1 MADDEPPELEDMA
14 EELAMSRR
22 RRQANGVQ
30 HGSENKVDRSLYQE
44 VVEGPRESKKILV
57 KGTHVKVAGLQNAK
71 QYNGRMGT
79 VIEYDEGTGKFGVEL
94 EKDKRQ
100 IKVKPEN
107 LEVVESF
114 GGLKGGFLGEEKRS
128 EDVRKV
134 KRVCD
139 VDVMRLKRVCDVDV
153 MRLKRVWQHEDDGI
167 EVIKPHPRKEGV
179 LDGLKSL
186 KVENQD
192 VPEWMKANDDLL
204 REVESDTELAS
215 AVNNQKLITAIDEIS
230 KDPKAW
236 MKYQNDEEVKKYFSK
251 MMGLFGKRYERY
263 EEQASANEKKQE
275 SKSKTSVVEELLAQ
289 DMKQKAP
296 AAGKSLIQEIEHNN
310 QDTKKKPATK
320 SNPRK
325 GTTDYSKWDEI
336 DSDEEEEAVSGLL
349 FGPKVDKN
357 DARVKDALSDLKVQQ
372 VMRMLNSTSDEG
384 VIQQML
390 QDKDVAEKI
399 QLLMR
404 AGVVDIKP
412 PSK

>member
-1 MADDEPPELEDMA
+1 MTTFCAKWN
-14 EELAMSRR
+14 
-22 RRQANGVQ
+22 Q
-30 HGSENKVDRSLYQE
+30 
-44 VVEGPRESKKILV
+44 IL
-57 KGTHVKVAGLQNAK
+57 
-71 QYNGRMGT
+71 
-79 VIEYDEGTGKFGVEL
+79 
-94 EKDKRQ
+94 
-100 IKVKPEN
+100 
-107 LEVVESF
+107 
-114 GGLKGGFLGEEKRS
+114 RS
-128 EDVRKV
+128 ETW
-134 KRVCD
+134 RVF
-139 VDVMRLKRVCDVDV
+139 
-153 MRLKRVWQHEDDGI
+153 
-167 EVIKPHPRKEGV
+167 PS
-179 LDGLKSL
+179 SL
-186 KVENQD
+186 SHGRQ
-192 VPEWMKANDDLL
+192 
-204 REVESDTELAS
+204 LAS

>member
-1 MADDEPPELEDMA
+1 
-14 EELAMSRR
+14 
-22 RRQANGVQ
+22 
-30 HGSENKVDRSLYQE
+30 
-44 VVEGPRESKKILV
+44 
-57 KGTHVKVAGLQNAK
+57 
-71 QYNGRMGT
+71 MGT

-128 EDVRKV
+128 EDVRK
-134 KRVCD
+134 
-139 VDVMRLKRVCDVDV
+139 
-153 MRLKRVWQHEDDGI
+153 HEDDGI

>member
-1 MADDEPPELEDMA
+1 
-14 EELAMSRR
+14 
-22 RRQANGVQ
+22 
-30 HGSENKVDRSLYQE
+30 
-44 VVEGPRESKKILV
+44 
-57 KGTHVKVAGLQNAK
+57 
-71 QYNGRMGT
+71 MGT

-128 EDVRKV
+128 EDVRK
-134 KRVCD
+134 
-139 VDVMRLKRVCDVDV
+139 
-153 MRLKRVWQHEDDGI
+153 HEDDGI

-320 SNPRK
+320 SNPSRDHIEDNDDAMPMLMMFVLVPVMVVVVVMMMVVRSRSRSRSGSRSGSRKICPSFVLTDDAGK

>member
-128 EDVRKV
+128 EDVRK
-134 KRVCD
+134 
-139 VDVMRLKRVCDVDV
+139 
-153 MRLKRVWQHEDDGI
+153 HEDDGI